1 MEKRVTGLGG
11 IFFKSRDPQAANE
24 WYKRHL
30 GIPATEHGATFGW
43 RKVSDPE
50 QSGHTAWSVF
60 KHDTK
65 YYDPSPN
72 EFMVNYRVAD
82 LEGLL
87 ATLRAEGVTV
97 VGEIETY
104 DYGKFGW
111 ILDLEGRKIELWQ
124 PNDTVYASYGPAHPS
139 E

>member
-1 MEKRVTGLGG
+1 MEKRVIGLGG
-11 IFFKSRDPQAANE
+11 VFFKSRDPEATYA
-24 WYKRHL
+24 WYRRHL
-30 GIPATEHGATFGW
+30 GIPATEYGASFGW

-50 QSGHTAWSVF
+50 QTGHTAWSVF
-60 KHDTK
+60 KHDTN
-65 YYDPSPN
+65 YYEPSTS

-87 ATLRAEGVTV
+87 AALRAEGVTV
-97 VGEIETY
+97 VGEMQVF

-111 ILDLEGRKIELWQ
+111 ILDPEGRKIELWE
-124 PNDTVYASYGPAHPS
+124 PVDTVYATFGDSFPS